1 MVLKIECFMMM
12 DIVLRSVFK
21 DRLMIFQP
29 GSELP

>member
-1 MVLKIECFMMM
+1 MVLKIERFMMM

-21 DRLMIFQP
+21 DRLIIFQP